1 MAVDVGG
8 PESPRGGE
16 QARTRLARA
25 AIREAALALFLDRGY
40 AATTIGMISE
50 QSGVPAPTV
59 YRLCTSKIGLLK
71 TLIDQVLTGDDNP
84 VPLEHREQVS
94 ELLASADPC
103 RALAG
108 LAGIV
113 RRVNGRAVAA
123 HPLLIR
129 AADSD
134 PEAARLLAH
143 YDRDR
148 QRGQGL
154 FAHALAEAGALR
166 PGLTE
171 RSAADII
178 HALAS
183 PEMYRLLVTERG
195 WSPDRFEQW
204 LADTLITQLTEGNQ
218 R

>member
-94 ELLASADPC
+94 ELLASEDPC

-134 PEAARLLAH
+134 PEAARLLAD